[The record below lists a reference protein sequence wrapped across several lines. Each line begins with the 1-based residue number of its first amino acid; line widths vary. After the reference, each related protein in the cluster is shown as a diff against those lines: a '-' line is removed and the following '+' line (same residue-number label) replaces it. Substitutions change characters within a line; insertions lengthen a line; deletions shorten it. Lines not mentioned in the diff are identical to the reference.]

1 MPDLSP
7 TGRRL
12 NQLTRNWENDLPA
25 KFLWT
30 VDFQSRISAS
40 MEALGLNIQEVL
52 RMYED
57 KRWYIDPA
65 LFDNRRDDRVGF
77 YFAQSVALPTE
88 QMRIGTTPVD
98 RSGGFVAGY
107 HGERRE
113 DYGTGNKLDITFL
126 EQNKDIVDMFIRPW
140 IVAVSY
146 YGLIEDAELDLKCN
160 ITVNLHTRGIPGNYA
175 EFDELETLRKSYVFE
190 NCVPY
195 QIAADAVSYGE
206 LSMSDLERTAAFAF
220 SNYKILGGSEG
231 GSYDFI

>member
-12 NQLTRNWENDLPA
+12 NALTRNWENDLPA

-30 VDFQSRISAS
+30 IDFSARDS
-40 MEALGLNIQEVL
+40 AGLDSIGVNIQSVL
-52 RMYED
+52 QMYED
-57 KRWYIDPA
+57 NRWYIDPG
-65 LFDNRRDDRVGF
+65 LFETKRDDRFGF
-77 YFAQSVALPTE
+77 YFAQAVGLPTE
-88 QMRIGTTPVD
+88 QLRIGTSPVEN
-98 RSGGFVAGY
+98 SGGFVAGY
-107 HGERRE
+107 HSERRQ
-113 DYGTGNKLDITFL
+113 DYGTSNKLDITFL
-126 EQNKDIVDMFIRPW
+126 EQNKDVVDMFIRPW

-146 YGLIEDAELDLKCN
+146 FGLIEDAEVDLKCN

-175 EFDELETLRKSYVFE
+175 EFGSLETLRKSYVFE

-195 QIAADAVSYGE
+195 QIAADAVSYGD
-206 LSMSDLERTAAFAF
+206 LSMGDLERTAAFTF